1 MQTVTV
7 TYHDKQYRRYNG
19 NRENTE
25 RKYMGLTDYLGKK
38 RRLMIVKEV
47 EFGVYLGNKDDKV
60 LLPKKQV
67 PKDVEVGDP
76 VEVFLYKD
84 SSDRLIATTQ
94 EPKITLDELAVLKVA
109 DTGRI
114 GAFLDWGLEKDL
126 LLPYHEQTLKVREG
140 EDVLVALYIDKS
152 SRLCATMKVYHYLST
167 RTPYV
172 PGDMV
177 KGRVYEISGN
187 FGVFVAVDD
196 KYSALIPAREATGK
210 YRPGTVLDLRVTEV
224 KEDGKMNVSDR
235 QKAYIQINEDAE
247 SVFSVIEEFA
257 GVLPFDDH
265 ASPEVIKREFG
276 LSKNAFKRAVGHL
289 MKEGKVEIRDKRIYI
304 KK

>member
-1 MQTVTV
+1 
-7 TYHDKQYRRYNG
+7 
-19 NRENTE
+19 
-25 RKYMGLTDYLGKK
+25 MGLTDYLGKK

-140 EDVLVALYIDKS
+140 EEVLVALYVDKS

-172 PGDMV
+172 VGDMV
-177 KGRVYEISGN
+177 KGRVYEISDR

-196 KYSALIPAREATGK
+196 KYSGLIPKREFFGQARIGDVVEA
-210 YRPGTVLDLRVTEV
+210 RVTRV
-224 KEDGKMNVSDR
+224 KEDGKLDLSLR
-235 QKAYIQINEDAE
+235 EKTYLQIEKDAE
-247 SVFSVIEEFA
+247 QVLKVIDEFA
-257 GVLPFDDH
+257 GVLPFTDKAD
-265 ASPEVIKREFG
+265 PEVIKEEFG
-276 LSKNAFKRAVGHL
+276 MSKAAFKRAVGRL
-289 MKEGKVEIRDKRIYI
+289 LKQKKIEILENGIRMR
-304 KK
+304 

>member
-1 MQTVTV
+1 MELRLGEKQTLV
-7 TYHDKQYRRYNG
+7 
-19 NRENTE
+19 
-25 RKYMGLTDYLGKK
+25 
-38 RRLMIVKEV
+38 IVKKV
-47 EFGVYLGNKDDKV
+47 EFGVYLATKEAPEDKV
-60 LLPKKQV
+60 LLPAKQV
-67 PKDVEVGDP
+67 PEGAKVGDEL
-76 VEVFLYKD
+76 EVFLYRD
-84 SSDRLIATTQ
+84 SSDRLISTTRT
-94 EPKITLDELAVLKVA
+94 PKLCMGQVALLTVVQVGKV
-109 DTGRI
+109 

-126 LLPYHEQTLKVREG
+126 LLPYHEQTNRVREG
-140 EDVLVALYIDKS
+140 EECLVALYVDKS

-167 RTPYV
+167 RTPYG

-187 FGVFVAVDD
+187 FGVFVAIDD

-247 SVFSVIEEFA
+247 SVLSVIEEFA

>member
-1 MQTVTV
+1 MCKLQI
-7 TYHDKQYRRYNG
+7 YSPYR
-19 NRENTE
+19 
-25 RKYMGLTDYLGKK
+25 
-38 RRLMIVKEV
+38 
-47 EFGVYLGNKDDKV
+47 
-60 LLPKKQV
+60 KKQGSGSSPLCTFLGTCRSV
-67 PKDVEVGDP
+67 SDP
-76 VEVFLYKD
+76 EPVNTLLFFNVDPLIGSLLFL
-84 SSDRLIATTQ
+84 
-94 EPKITLDELAVLKVA
+94 
-109 DTGRI
+109 
-114 GAFLDWGLEKDL
+114 
-126 LLPYHEQTLKVREG
+126 
-140 EDVLVALYIDKS
+140 
-152 SRLCATMKVYHYLST
+152 LST

-210 YRPGTVLDLRVTEV
+210 YRPGAILDLRVTEV

-247 SVFSVIEEFA
+247 SVLSVIEEFA